1 VSRMTLARTLA
12 RRTGDLLEQVIV
24 ARELAR
30 RTGVREAV
38 PTIMDLRAKREAIR
52 FSLDGGQLWIA
63 WDSGFG
69 MTARHLLGVDS
80 LQRLADHVQPEDTVI
95 VDAGAHSGLFSALV
109 KRRNPTCR
117 VVAIEANPQLHSVIR
132 ANLGPYS
139 NWELIPKALSDAT
152 GPMSFFVNSGA
163 TQTSALSQESAE
175 MFGSQSSERITVDS
189 TTIDSLVTELGID
202 RIDVLKLDI
211 QGAEARALK
220 GASDFLPRIGKL
232 LIEVTF
238 LDESPEDLLV
248 SLREEFGDPIF
259 VQPVA
264 GGADLLYSRV

>member
-1 VSRMTLARTLA
+1 MSWMTLARTLA
-12 RRTGDLLEQVIV
+12 RRTGNLLEQVIV

-30 RTGVREAV
+30 RTGVREAI

-63 WDSGFG
+63 WDGGFG

-80 LQRLADHVQPEDTVI
+80 LQRLADCVQPDDTVI

-109 KRRNPTCR
+109 KRRNPSCR
-117 VVAIEANPQLHSVIR
+117 LVAIEANPELHSVIR
-132 ANLGPYS
+132 SNLESYS
-139 NWELIPKALSDAT
+139 RWDLIPKALSDTT
-152 GPMSFFVNSGA
+152 GPTSFFVSPEA
-163 TQTSALSQESAE
+163 TQTSALSMESAE
-175 MFGSQSSERITVDS
+175 TFGLQPSKKIAVDS
-189 TTIDSLVTELGID
+189 TTIDSLATELSLD

-220 GASDFLPRIGKL
+220 GASHFLPRIGKL